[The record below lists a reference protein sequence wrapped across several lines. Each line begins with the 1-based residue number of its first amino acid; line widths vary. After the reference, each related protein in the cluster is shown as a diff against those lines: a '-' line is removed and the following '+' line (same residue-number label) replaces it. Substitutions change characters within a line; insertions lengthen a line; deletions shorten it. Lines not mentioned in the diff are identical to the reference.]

1 MLYWKQ
7 GVMRTNNLNSW
18 LPVNLSKTEKKMKW
32 HSLLER
38 GDNLLNLGLVTD
50 DGTAGLS
57 LVKQCGDVGR
67 ADTLKVSQ
75 GHTGYQA

>member
-1 MLYWKQ
+1 MI
-7 GVMRTNNLNSW
+7 TNNLNCW
-18 LPVNLSKTEKKMKW
+18 LKLSKTETKIKC
-32 HSLLER
+32 HSLFER

-75 GHTGYQA
+75 GHTGYQAQQVPETGDID